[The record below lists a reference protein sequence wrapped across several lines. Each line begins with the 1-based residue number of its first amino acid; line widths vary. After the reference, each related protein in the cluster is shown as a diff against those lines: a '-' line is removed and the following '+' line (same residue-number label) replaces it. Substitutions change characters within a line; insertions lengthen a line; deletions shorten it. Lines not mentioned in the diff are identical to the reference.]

1 MLERILREIKNY
13 FIQEVYVGDFSIQ
26 NGSLDVSFLKNDQY
40 FKIHGSTF
48 NDGVYQFPTDSLKDE
63 DFSGEVWAL
72 AIPATVISLAD
83 DIGEWIEENDPILK
97 SPFSSES
104 FGGYSYSKE
113 SAVHSNNSSGT
124 GAVSW
129 KTIFADDLNEWRKI
143 RYESAIRRNGYLRN
157 S

>member
-83 DIGEWIEENDPILK
+83 DIGKWLEENDPVLK
-97 SPFSSES
+97 TPFSSES
-104 FGGYSYSKE
+104 FGGYSYVKQSP
-113 SAVHSNNSSGT
+113 VHSNNSSGT
-124 GAVSW
+124 SAVSW

-143 RYESAIRRNGYLRN
+143 RYESSIRRNGYLRN